1 MSSSLSY
8 SGSMA
13 WNTGLDA
20 LESSSVRRYERSG
33 VAKSGHVSLK
43 QEIVMGES
51 VVMQRPF
58 RPSVEVSRRR
68 EAAVPSERPTETK
81 GTDAPGETLSCL
93 CSLEPSAF
101 PGYLDATKRYGEEAK
116 RDNKLFETVA
126 IFREASSA
134 SKDGFRFAEVM
145 ADSGSTAAEGAA
157 FRQSG
162 TAFRT
167 ENVDQPSERCL
178 PPTILESSATCTENT
193 KTLTAEMCAVVERS
207 CLRADASYGC
217 GNSLSSSVFGPA
229 LVDTG
234 RKIEE
239 EIEQENRAQHD
250 YGLFCEE
257 RQNASNEGLCSFGED
272 RECES
277 ETKGG
282 TELSVS
288 ACWRRTTSPA
298 SSPDSGDFWDDLGD
312 REATE
317 TTSPGERDVTEPS
330 MEETDEE
337 KQVEQSDK
345 ATEDTLEC
353 RVRENELKPKS
364 EDQHHTGARRRFQ
377 LSNTEC
383 ASPKVCQARIRHPEI
398 AAKTLQR
405 RWREH
410 FMSAALEFEAL
421 VRCIRQI
428 RSLAAVEVQR
438 IYRGS
443 RLRGILREEMHCLV
457 LTLRE
462 EDIAQVNGERDA
474 CSEGPRGGRQG
485 VRNVELVGAFGDRP
499 WEERVSMRFC
509 GVRRCYTAAR
519 PYTVGH
525 HLFKFIVDGS
535 YRCSGQYAQVAD
547 SAGNVNNCIDVADPV
562 PPALC
567 LAPRFPWPR
576 ARAFRCARP
585 STLRLPCGA
594 FSGHEFPP
602 VARSGDSRFPN
613 DVDGGTLSRSSGQ
626 EERGVEAACK
636 QQTSRKKNARGTA
649 GEDTSFN
656 GDTQNGGGDSPPRRS
671 ARDREPA
678 SGRGKGTEEDG
689 EENARDAV
697 FLQTFTVQAWRA
709 QASIR
714 TENRGQLSDALR
726 RRDSPSWL
734 VPLSETKPP
743 LFLAL
748 ASRHPDGCSHAA
760 FRMGQEDEA
769 TREMCFLEKT
779 LVGYE
784 NIADRKAAVSAAF
797 SVRLH
802 NGQAEAPHLSADLD
816 DVVAP
821 LLSFPRWSALSRR
834 ARHERSSR
842 ILPALWR
849 TALTRKASGGFSCR
863 RTGRSAAS
871 GGDSPLAEDAQNC
884 GGSPS
889 RSDGSQTASGAQRPP
904 LSSAGAWSPTSGR
917 SPSPRQVDPSAIGQA
932 DVGDTADEG
941 DIEGAIPSCRLSTL
955 DKESSS
961 GLSRFRGCEAEG
973 EPASDTC
980 FETVLETARASK
992 PFCSGNVQDAR
1003 VTRGSLTCLAKK
1015 PLSHR
1020 TRHRQRDPRKRELSF
1035 ATCPRR
1041 NPSAHPGE
1049 TESHQPQQ
1057 SRRSLVTGA
1066 LVSFPPLYESG
1077 KGGSVHRESSAEA
1090 PQVPTLLSHPAV
1102 SARVAPL
1109 PGEAR
1114 GRRQTTRR
1122 LAFEG
1127 PRSAPVVASGLD
1139 GGVASRTQG
1148 NGAARDRDESTGE
1161 APNGDAGKTHTAKG
1175 SVPCGGS
1182 PLLLDALAASERDS
1196 LSLEAKYGSAC
1207 TVRGEC
1213 CPPEQDREESIKG
1226 GVSRGAIDRVTAKA
1240 GRGSGTSAEDT
1251 EGSNLQNEAT
1261 PGEAG
1266 GACVCS
1272 SFDRVSFR
1280 TGVPKKH
1287 TSLSAPSISR
1297 LREKAL
1303 RHREQVS
1310 SDLLVQ
1316 GKEQFADAGL
1326 SAEVGSQPA
1335 GPEGV
1340 GASKRG
1346 GRHHP
1351 KRPADVCADLALSL
1365 VEGTCDRSRG
1375 NHGPNREG
1383 GTGAETSGKE
1393 TLRGQEQGATEPFE
1407 VEEVKPV
1414 RRPCG
1419 RLPPLAFE
1427 KLLFTAALK
1436 IPEKC
1441 IHPAISHSIPIAW
1454 LRGVQEEP
1462 TRKVLCRV
1470 AALRGPTPSDSPHPR
1485 GMQELGGG
1493 R

>member
-576 ARAFRCARP
+576 ARAF
-585 STLRLPCGA
+585 
-594 FSGHEFPP
+594 
-602 VARSGDSRFPN
+602 
-613 DVDGGTLSRSSGQ
+613 
-626 EERGVEAACK
+626 
-636 QQTSRKKNARGTA
+636 
-649 GEDTSFN
+649 
-656 GDTQNGGGDSPPRRS
+656 
-671 ARDREPA
+671 
-678 SGRGKGTEEDG
+678 
-689 EENARDAV
+689 
-697 FLQTFTVQAWRA
+697 
-709 QASIR
+709 
-714 TENRGQLSDALR
+714 
-726 RRDSPSWL
+726 
-734 VPLSETKPP
+734 
-743 LFLAL
+743 
-748 ASRHPDGCSHAA
+748 
-760 FRMGQEDEA
+760 
-769 TREMCFLEKT
+769 
-779 LVGYE
+779 
-784 NIADRKAAVSAAF
+784 
-797 SVRLH
+797 
-802 NGQAEAPHLSADLD
+802 
-816 DVVAP
+816 
-821 LLSFPRWSALSRR
+821 
-834 ARHERSSR
+834 
-842 ILPALWR
+842 
-849 TALTRKASGGFSCR
+849 R